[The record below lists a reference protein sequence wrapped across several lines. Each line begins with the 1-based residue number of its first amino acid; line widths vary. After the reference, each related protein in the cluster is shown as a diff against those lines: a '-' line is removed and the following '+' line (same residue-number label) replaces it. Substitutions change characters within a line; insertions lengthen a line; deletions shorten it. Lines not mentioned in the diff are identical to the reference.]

1 MNWLLNI
8 LNQLLNHKTQ
18 EDTWHRISTP
28 VRRMNAD
35 VQIKN
40 TIQPPDS
47 YSEQLFQQKVSMIE
61 QSLRLAKDQAKS
73 INQAVQ
79 NIPTHPESIEEA
91 IKEIIKNC
99 DAVSLSGIQ
108 ILEGEP
114 IHLKY
119 QQQELVIQLPSCSK
133 EILDLSRD
141 RKFLPNV
148 NQKVQEL
155 SLAID
160 ASLENLQKFL
170 TKIETGQ
177 QNYLSAGIDL
187 KLFQSQI
194 TDA

>member
-8 LNQLLNHKTQ
+8 LNKLLNNRTQ
-18 EDTWHRISTP
+18 EDTWQRISTP

-40 TIQPPDS
+40 IAQIPDS
-47 YSEQLFQQKVSMIE
+47 YTEQLFHQKVSMIE
-61 QSLRLAKDQAKS
+61 QSLRVAKDQA
-73 INQAVQ
+73 Q
-79 NIPTHPESIEEA
+79 NINKAVENIPSKPESIEEA
-91 IKEIIKNC
+91 IKDIIRHC
-99 DAVSLSGIQ
+99 DTVSLNGIQ
-108 ILEGEP
+108 ILSGEP

-133 EILDLSRD
+133 EILNLSEDQNSVRD
-141 RKFLPNV
+141 V
-148 NQKVQEL
+148 NQKVNEL
-155 SLAID
+155 NLAID

-170 TKIETGQ
+170 TKIETSQ

-187 KLFQSQI
+187 KLFQNQV